1 MTYQETL
8 KLLDAGF
15 TKDEILAMS
24 TAPAGDPAP
33 AAAPAQAENKPAAT
47 LKPAA
52 APAEQPGQ
60 NAMQTAAKPATAP
73 APAEAQP
80 APAAASEQSDA
91 QRILAALG
99 KLAEGVAVPP
109 ENSVSFEQRL
119 ANSILAGMGIKSKE
133 D

>member
-8 KLLDAGF
+8 KLIDAGF
-15 TKDEILAMS
+15 TKDEIIAMS
-24 TAPAGDPAP
+24 AAPAPDPAP
-33 AAAPAQAENKPAAT
+33 AP
-47 LKPAA
+47 
-52 APAEQPGQ
+52 
-60 NAMQTAAKPATAP
+60 AP
-73 APAEAQP
+73 APEPAPAPAPEAKAEAQP
-80 APAAASEQSDA
+80 APNAQDQASDA

-109 ENSVSFEQRL
+109 ESTISFEQRL

>member
-8 KLLDAGF
+8 KLIDAGF

-24 TAPAGDPAP
+24 TAPASDHPAP
-33 AAAPAQAENKPAAT
+33 APEKQEAAPEVQKP
-47 LKPAA
+47 
-52 APAEQPGQ
+52 
-60 NAMQTAAKPATAP
+60 AP
-73 APAEAQP
+73 APEAKAEAQTP
-80 APAAASEQSDA
+80 PAAQQDQASDA

-109 ENSVSFEQRL
+109 ENTISFEQRL
-119 ANSILAGMGIKSKE
+119 ANSILAGMGIKTKE

>member
-8 KLLDAGF
+8 KLIDAGF
-15 TKDEILAMS
+15 TKDEIIAMS
-24 TAPAGDPAP
+24 TAPASDPAP
-33 AAAPAQAENKPAAT
+33 APEKQEAAPEVK
-47 LKPAA
+47 
-52 APAEQPGQ
+52 
-60 NAMQTAAKPATAP
+60 
-73 APAEAQP
+73 QP
-80 APAAASEQSDA
+80 APAPEAKAEAQTPPPAQDQASDA

-109 ENSVSFEQRL
+109 ENTVSFEQRL

>member
-8 KLLDAGF
+8 KLIDAGF

-24 TAPAGDPAP
+24 TAPASGPAPAPEKQEAPPEVQKPAP
-33 AAAPAQAENKPAAT
+33 AAE
-47 LKPAA
+47 
-52 APAEQPGQ
+52 
-60 NAMQTAAKPATAP
+60 AK
-73 APAEAQP
+73 AEAQTP
-80 APAAASEQSDA
+80 PAAQQDQASDA

-109 ENSVSFEQRL
+109 ENTISFEKRL